1 MIDAS
6 SFASHHNAFW
16 SEHTPTSEHFV
27 RRLNLEWSE
36 RWCPPMPKPKDEIRP
51 ALVAEFAFSKFC
63 QFVSGARDVGEKE
76 ALEEAISR
84 LRPLVDDPSS
94 LASPVTVTEGKEV
107 AKILDCLRGYFGS
120 RREKML
126 LRPVFY
132 GCGYVDSSEGDII
145 TGQSLFEVKTVDRP
159 FRSIDIRQLVT
170 YVSLNHLSR
179 QFSVEKLGIFNP
191 RRGVYFEMPVDTICY
206 EISGQSSQELFDAI
220 IHAIS
225 SGDISR

>member
-6 SFASHHNAFW
+6 IFASHHNAFW

-63 QFVSGARDVGEKE
+63 QLVSGAKDAGEEE

-94 LASPVTVTEGKEV
+94 LTPPVTATEEKET
-107 AKILDCLRGYFGS
+107 AKILGCLRGYFGA
-120 RREKML
+120 RGERML
-126 LRPVFY
+126 IRPVFY
-132 GCGYVDSSEGDII
+132 GCGYVDSSEGDILS
-145 TGQSLFEVKTVDRP
+145 GQSLFEVKSVDRT

-170 YVSLNHLSR
+170 YVALNSLSR
-179 QFSVEKLGIFNP
+179 LYSIEKLGIFNP
-191 RRGVYFEMPVDTICY
+191 RRGVYVEMPVDTICY
-206 EISGQSSQELFDAI
+206 EISGQSSQELFDAV